1 LLNIK
6 TSIISIDYKQ
16 TLQKFLPGIIEKGRE
31 SQDGSAASRFL
42 QKLDDEDINKIYKII
57 YGLPDDLYNN
67 LICIITRLFYNEIS
81 ENINSALQ
89 NQGYGGSLSIGGIVA
104 AGGAGGRLILYVNN
118 IEADFNS
125 LLYLSS
131 EKMSNGILSW
141 ILKLI
146 SPALSGKDPYKQE
159 KKVLSLLQNSFVRKQ
174 LENMAEKSLLKSG
187 IIIKLEGIGFSQTGI
202 NPVELEKLSQIEKSF
217 LDILVSIIKT
227 TE

>member
-1 LLNIK
+1 
-6 TSIISIDYKQ
+6 
-16 TLQKFLPGIIEKGRE
+16 
-31 SQDGSAASRFL
+31 
-42 QKLDDEDINKIYKII
+42 
-57 YGLPDDLYNN
+57 
-67 LICIITRLFYNEIS
+67 IITRLFYNEIS

>member
-1 LLNIK
+1 MLNIK

-16 TLQKFLPGIIEKGRE
+16 TLQKFLPGIIEKVRE

-104 AGGAGGRLILYVNN
+104 ASGAGGRLILYVNN

-202 NPVELEKLSQIEKSF
+202 SPVELEKLSQIEKSF